1 MRSRQVDKQA
11 RKKQHP
17 ISSEGEARRS
27 FMLAVLN
34 GSLFRLA
41 EALIDPPLVL
51 TWFVSRLT
59 NSNLLIGMIVPLGN
73 AGWFLP
79 QLFFSARV
87 HQMERKMR
95 VYTTTA
101 VVRTIVWIVLAA
113 VVWLTDTP
121 SLLLIG
127 VFVLYIAAR
136 MSAGP
141 AGLAFFDIVAKTVS
155 PRRRGRLFAWR
166 LFFGG
171 ILGLGGGWVVNTVL
185 NHPLLP
191 FPRGHAL
198 LFLLYTV
205 VFVPACVV
213 FMAIREP
220 PGIAVSERPA
230 LKEQLRRAKHIL
242 TEDSVY
248 RRFLITKVIM
258 ALAGTALPF
267 YGVYAKN
274 VLGAPEGMVG
284 LYVTTR
290 IAAQLLFNL
299 PWGWLSDR
307 RGNRLALRL
316 QIMVTS
322 LTLFSALALVGFVAL
337 AHPQGTWLPYLA
349 LPLFFLDG
357 ALLPTYILTG
367 NNFLL
372 ELVPEAKRSLYLGL
386 NNTLMGIVILISGF
400 GGLMVDLLGFGGLF
414 AASLG
419 LCLVGF
425 ILTARLP
432 EPRESERISE

>member
-1 MRSRQVDKQA
+1 MHSRQTHTHTRENQ
-11 RKKQHP
+11 RP
-17 ISSEGEARRS
+17 IHSEREVRRS
-27 FMLAVLN
+27 FALAILN

-59 NSNLLIGMIVPLGN
+59 DSNLLIGMIVPLGN
-73 AGWFLP
+73 ASWFLP

-87 HQMERKMR
+87 HQMKRKMR
-95 VYTTTA
+95 VYTMTA
-101 VVRTIVWIVLAA
+101 VVRTIIWIALAVA
-113 VVWLTDTP
+113 VWLTDAP
-121 SLLLIG
+121 LPLLIG
-127 VFVLYIAAR
+127 VFIFYVAAR
-136 MSAGP
+136 MAAGP
-141 AGLAFFDIVAKTVS
+141 AGLAFFDIVAKTVP

-166 LFFGG
+166 LFLGG

-205 VFVPACVV
+205 VFVPACVA
-213 FMAIREP
+213 FIAIREP
-220 PGIAVSERPA
+220 PGIAASERPA
-230 LKEQLRRAKHIL
+230 LREQLRRAKQIL
-242 TEDSVY
+242 AEDGVY
-248 RRFLITKVIM
+248 RRFLIIKVVM

-284 LYVTTR
+284 IYITTR

-316 QIMVTS
+316 QIVVTG
-322 LTLFSALALVGFVAL
+322 LTLLSALVLVSFVAL
-337 AHPQGTWLPYLA
+337 SHPQGAWLPYLA

-372 ELVPEAKRSLYLGL
+372 ELVPEAKRPLYLGL

-400 GGLMVDLLGFGGLF
+400 GGLVVDLLGFGGLF
-414 AASLG
+414 AASLA

-425 ILTARLP
+425 ALTTGLP
-432 EPRESERISE
+432 EPRENERVSE

>member
-1 MRSRQVDKQA
+1 
-11 RKKQHP
+11 
-17 ISSEGEARRS
+17 
-27 FMLAVLN
+27 
-34 GSLFRLA
+34 
-41 EALIDPPLVL
+41 LIII
-51 TWFVSRLT
+51 FVFY
-59 NSNLLIGMIVPLGN
+59 V
-73 AGWFLP
+73 
-79 QLFFSARV
+79 
-87 HQMERKMR
+87 
-95 VYTTTA
+95 
-101 VVRTIVWIVLAA
+101 
-113 VVWLTDTP
+113 
-121 SLLLIG
+121 
-127 VFVLYIAAR
+127 AAR
-136 MSAGP
+136 MAAGP
-141 AGLAFFDIVAKTVS
+141 AGLAFFDIVAKTVP

-166 LFFGG
+166 LFLGG

-185 NHPLLP
+185 NHPPLP

-205 VFVPACVV
+205 VFMPACLA
-213 FMAIREP
+213 FIAIREP
-220 PGIAVSERPA
+220 PGIAASERPA
-230 LKEQLRRAKHIL
+230 LREQLRRAKQIL
-242 TEDSVY
+242 LEDGVY
-248 RRFLITKVIM
+248 RRFLIIKVIM

-274 VLGAPEGMVG
+274 MLDAPEGMVG
-284 LYVTTR
+284 IYVTTR

-316 QIMVTS
+316 QIIVTGI
-322 LTLFSALALVGFVAL
+322 TLLSALALVGFVAL
-337 AHPQGTWLPYLA
+337 SDPQGAWLPYLA

-400 GGLMVDLLGFGGLF
+400 GGLVVDLLGFGGLF
-414 AASLG
+414 AASLA

-425 ILTARLP
+425 TLTGKLP
-432 EPRESERISE
+432 EPRENERMYE